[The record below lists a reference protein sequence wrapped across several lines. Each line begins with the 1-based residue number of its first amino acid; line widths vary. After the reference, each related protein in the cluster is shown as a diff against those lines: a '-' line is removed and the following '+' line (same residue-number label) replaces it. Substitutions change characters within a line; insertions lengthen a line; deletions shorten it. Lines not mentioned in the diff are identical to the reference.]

1 MISKHNPDYRGE
13 TSIDHVPLLE
23 DAGVNDRRPDQPGP
37 APGGAIQL
45 VVEVRA
51 RPDAVPALRAELELL
66 IDATHRDDD
75 GVIRFEVGA
84 DPQDE
89 TRYVGYEI
97 WASQDA
103 LDRHSA
109 KPHTRGFLSAAKN
122 LVVDPGQPLA
132 VSRWAPIR
140 AEMPARYAP
149 APAST
154 AVPPA
159 GFVHQTMTTSDGA
172 ELHFVTGGSGRPV
185 FLLHGFPN
193 SWYAWRDVMP
203 LLASTCSVIAVDLR
217 GLGDSTAGTRANDVP
232 TGAADLHELVAYLGY
247 DAVSV
252 VGQDWGGS
260 TAFAYAAANPG
271 EITHLGV
278 LEALP
283 AGPWS
288 DTRAGK
294 SGAWFAGFHQIPDLP
309 ETLIA
314 GRERPY
320 LDWFYRAFS
329 ATPFVP
335 TTEAVD
341 EYLRTYAQPGKMT
354 SALARYRG
362 VQREI
367 DHNTEHL
374 NEPLRIPVLAVGGE
388 AVFGA
393 AVAGN
398 LRHAAA
404 NIRSEVI
411 TGCGHYVAEERP
423 AEVARLI
430 LDFLTHGGF

>member
-1 MISKHNPDYRGE
+1 
-13 TSIDHVPLLE
+13 
-23 DAGVNDRRPDQPGP
+23 VNDRSPDQNVP
-37 APGGAIQL
+37 AAGSAIQL

-51 RPDAVPALRAELELL
+51 RPDAVSALRAELERLA
-66 IDATHRDDD
+66 DATHRDDD
-75 GVIRFEVGA
+75 GVIRFEIGA

-89 TRYVGYEI
+89 TRYIGYEI
-97 WASQDA
+97 WASQAA
-103 LDRHSA
+103 LARHAA
-109 KPHTRGFLSAAKN
+109 KPHTREFLAAARN
-122 LVVDPGQPLA
+122 LVVDPSQPLA
-132 VSRWAPIR
+132 VSRWVPMR
-140 AEMPARYAP
+140 AERPAQYVPGP
-149 APAST
+149 AA
-154 AVPPA
+154 AAELPA
-159 GFVHQTMTTSDGA
+159 GFVHQAMTTSDGA

-193 SWYAWRDVMP
+193 TWYAWRDVMP
-203 LLASTCSVIAVDLR
+203 MLASTCSVIAVDLR
-217 GLGDSTAGTRANDVP
+217 GLGDSTAGACVNDVP

-260 TAFAYAAANPG
+260 TAFAYAAAYSG

-283 AGPWS
+283 SGPWS

-320 LDWFYRAFS
+320 LDWFYRAYS
-329 ATPFVP
+329 STPNVP
-335 TTEAVD
+335 TTEAIN
-341 EYLRTYAQPGKMT
+341 EYLRTYAQPGKMA

-367 DHNTEHL
+367 AHNTEHL

-404 NIRSEVI
+404 DIRSEVI
-411 TGCGHYVAEERP
+411 TGCGHYVTEERP
-423 AEVARLI
+423 AQVAELI
-430 LDFLTHGGF
+430 LDFLA

>member
-1 MISKHNPDYRGE
+1 MNERS
-13 TSIDHVPLLE
+13 
-23 DAGVNDRRPDQPGP
+23 PDQNVP
-37 APGGAIQL
+37 APDSAIQL
-45 VVEVRA
+45 MVEVRA
-51 RPDAVPALRAELELL
+51 RPDAVPALRAELERLT
-66 IDATHRDDD
+66 DATHRDDD

-89 TRYVGYEI
+89 TRYIGHEI
-97 WASQDA
+97 WASADA

-109 KPHTRGFLSAAKN
+109 KPHTRGFLAAAKT
-122 LVVDPGQPLA
+122 LVVDPAQPLA
-132 VSRWAPIR
+132 VSRWVPMR
-140 AEMPARYAP
+140 AEIPAPYAP
-149 APAST
+149 GPAS
-154 AVPPA
+154 AAEPPA
-159 GFVHQTMTTSDGA
+159 GFAHQAMTTSDGA
-172 ELHFVTGGSGRPV
+172 ELHFVTGGSGPPV

-193 SWYAWRDVMP
+193 TWYAWRDVMP
-203 LLASTCSVIAVDLR
+203 MLASTYSVIAVDLR
-217 GLGDSTAGTRANDVP
+217 GLGDSTAGTSTNDVP

-260 TAFAYAAANPG
+260 TAFAYAAAYPA

-278 LEALP
+278 IEALP

-288 DTRAGK
+288 DTGAGK

-320 LDWFYRAFS
+320 LDWFYRAYS
-329 ATPFVP
+329 ATPNVP
-335 TTEAVD
+335 TTEAVH

-362 VQREI
+362 VQRETA
-367 DHNTEHL
+367 HNTEHL
-374 NEPLRIPVLAVGGE
+374 HEPLRIPVLAVGGE

-393 AVAGN
+393 AVADN

-404 NIRSEVI
+404 DIRSEVI
-411 TGCGHYVAEERP
+411 TGCGHYVTEERP
-423 AEVARLI
+423 AQVAELI
-430 LDFLTHGGF
+430 LDFLTHGGI